1 MDDLAEPAIPL
12 VVMPGE
18 AQRLWRRGCR
28 LEREPGI
35 RPAAKHLE
43 QDRINLAALI
53 YSGDRYARPRGPCL
67 LGHSGEEAESRVY
80 LAAVRRRNDHDV
92 TLRLVQAGANV
103 DIAVELAV
111 VGDVR
116 PHRLTTAFLDTRLS
130 RCIRDDA
137 AMTFIA
143 GLLKKIFFRRR
154 PGRQ

>member
-43 QDRINLAALI
+43 QDRIDLAALI

-103 DIAVELAV
+103 TITMLRCAWY
-111 VGDVR
+111 
-116 PHRLTTAFLDTRLS
+116 RLVQTLISLLSWLLSVMFSPTGSPLPSSTLDCPAAF
-130 RCIRDDA
+130 
-137 AMTFIA
+137 AMT
-143 GLLKKIFFRRR
+143 
-154 PGRQ
+154 QQ